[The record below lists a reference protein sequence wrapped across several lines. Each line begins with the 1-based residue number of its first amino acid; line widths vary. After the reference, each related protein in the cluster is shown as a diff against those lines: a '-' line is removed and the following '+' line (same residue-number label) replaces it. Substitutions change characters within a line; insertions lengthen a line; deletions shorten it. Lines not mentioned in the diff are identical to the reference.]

1 MKIKEIKEQCDQGA
15 LRAFIMN
22 GGVYLE
28 DTVSREKVRLDSP
41 NVAGNSRVERM
52 FGNRENWSGGKKQNQ
67 SPRKQGKPGRKQ
79 EERKPDNGVDEGKG
93 PYTGFLMVECEECGE
108 IKCFCAKKPT
118 YSFKCQCGHE
128 NVLEQLHF
136 AYMECK
142 CGKKAVYRTN
152 SRRKTISG
160 NCVECKAPVDLEL
173 NKGETAY
180 VTIR

>member
-1 MKIKEIKEQCDQGA
+1 MNIREIKKQCDQGA

-22 GGVYLE
+22 GGIYLE
-28 DTVSREKVRLDSP
+28 DTVKGDKVRLDSP
-41 NVAGNSRVERM
+41 QVAGNSRVERM
-52 FGNRENWSGGKKQNQ
+52 FGSRESWAGQKKDGSGKK
-67 SPRKQGKPGRKQ
+67 PGKKPGRKQ
-79 EERKPDNGVDEGKG
+79 EERKPDNGVDGGQG

-128 NVLEQLHF
+128 NALEELRF

-142 CGKKAVYRTN
+142 CGKKSVYRTN
-152 SRRKTISG
+152 SRRKNISG